1 MTKRVKP
8 VWWPVA
14 VLLAAAIVCFIIAFS
29 VKGAEFM
36 QYVAGG
42 LFVAAV
48 AASAEFIRKKN

>member
-1 MTKRVKP
+1 M
-8 VWWPVA
+8 A